1 MGEQHIASTRR
12 VWEAPPSPGKGGKGG
27 KGDRGDQGDRGG
39 NGLARYVVAAALA
52 RTADGGA
59 VVAVVL
65 LVTSSGGSG
74 ALAGVL
80 GACITAPH
88 LLGPFVARPLDLARD
103 GRKVIAAAC
112 LLYATA
118 LTAGVLTYGHAPAVV
133 TGLLLAAAG
142 TCGPL
147 LTGGISS
154 RLPAIVGP
162 RPRLRAQRRAQ
173 GWDVATYGIGG
184 TVGPSLVAALS
195 GWVSPT
201 AAALALAVGAAA
213 AAGGVLLLPFA
224 EPSHGGDR
232 SAILKPAATLA
243 LIARTGPLRRTVYLT
258 MIVALSLAALPITAV
273 HMTKILGVEPATA
286 AVLTAAYGLGNLTG
300 SIAVMVFPLTGD
312 PDRLMRRLA
321 LGVVAGLLTVTVS
334 PAFTVTVSAYALTGI
349 LNAFFFA
356 STLAAR
362 TEYAPRGAR
371 GQVFIWVAALKI
383 TSGSAGTALAGSLT
397 GVTIELPLVLG
408 VLAVSAA
415 VVAATVETRFGRADE
430 KHP

>member
-1 MGEQHIASTRR
+1 MSTRAGNHQHHQR
-12 VWEAPPSPGKGGKGG
+12 IAAGANEAGAAGVPSGPRARKG
-27 KGDRGDQGDRGG
+27 
-39 NGLARYVVAAALA
+39 GLARYVVAAALA

-74 ALAGVL
+74 TLAGAL

-88 LLGPFVARPLDLARD
+88 LLGPVVARPLDLAHD
-103 GRKVIAAAC
+103 GRKVIAIAC
-112 LLYATA
+112 LLYAGA
-118 LTAGVLTYGHAPAVV
+118 LSAGVLTFTRVPALV
-133 TGLLLAAAG
+133 TALLLAAAG

-154 RLPAIVGP
+154 RLPAIVGTE
-162 RPRLRAQRRAQ
+162 LRTQRRAQ

-195 GWVSPT
+195 GWVSPA
-201 AAALALAVGAAA
+201 AAALALAAGVGV
-213 AAGGVLLLPFA
+213 AAGCVLLLPFA
-224 EPSHGGDR
+224 PPAHGGDR
-232 SAILKPAATLA
+232 AAILKPGPTLA
-243 LIARTGPLRRTVYLT
+243 LMARTGHLRRTVYLT
-258 MIVALSLAALPITAV
+258 MIVALSVAALPITAV
-273 HMTKILGVEPATA
+273 HLTKILGVAPAAA

-300 SIAVMVFPLTGD
+300 SIAVMVFPLTGS

-321 LGVVAGLLTVTVS
+321 LGVVAGLVTVTVS
-334 PAFTVTVSAYALTGI
+334 PGFPVSVAAYACTGI

-362 TEYAPRGAR
+362 TEYAPAGAR

-397 GVTIELPLVLG
+397 ATDVRLPLVLG
-408 VLAVSAA
+408 IVAITAA
-415 VVAATVETRFGRADE
+415 VATAGAEVRLRPTAGES
-430 KHP
+430 P